1 MIKIDLKRWI
11 RNMWY
16 RQTWFGY
23 TYIRITIPGQP
34 PVGNWHNNSSVFMK
48 SFKKLTEKKNAEEL
62 LEAVKKFEDLLD
74 D

>member
-34 PVGNWHNNSSVFMK
+34 VEGNWHKNSGVFMK
-48 SFKKLTEKKNAEEL
+48 SFTALSQSKNNKELAAALT
-62 LEAVKKFEDLLD
+62 KFEDLSK
-74 D
+74 